1 MSDKIEQILTKALY
15 CDNIEKTADLIGSFK
30 ELYKV
35 SWFKIGLDVILTK
48 AELGLVRF
56 FLQKKQLNEDF
67 HGCCITQQTNI
78 FNKIYN
84 VVSRNYKYDIQL
96 RTVSVDVII
105 HEIAHALE
113 HESKINLNE
122 DFAQIFANDIKK
134 VKKSHLNIQN
144 AVKQIIFKELNF
156 YPKNQH
162 NSELLAR
169 FYELV
174 AMSKEIGHYHYNYH
188 FKLAEICELFQN
200 TIAWIENVFNANL
213 RAQTLDH
220 ITPLSI
226 KIKFDDNLGNFSRKY
241 QSLHG
246 NNSQNQQP
254 KTAKWHKVIKSNF
267 SDEN

>member
-1 MSDKIEQILTKALY
+1 MSDKIEQILTNSLY
-15 CDNIEKTADLIGSFK
+15 CDNIEKTTDLIGSFK

-35 SWFKIGLDVILTK
+35 PWFKIGLDVILTK

-56 FLQKKQLNEDF
+56 FLQEKNITDNN
-67 HGCCITQQTNI
+67 HGCCITRQI
-78 FNKIYN
+78 SVFNKIYK

-113 HESKINLNE
+113 HESKINLNK
-122 DFAQIFANDIKK
+122 DFAQIFASDINK

-144 AVKQIIFKELNF
+144 AVKQIIFKELNL
-156 YPKNQH
+156 YHKNQH

-174 AMSKEIGHYHYNYH
+174 AMSKEIGYYHHDYH
-188 FKLAEICELFQN
+188 FKLAEICDLFKN

-213 RAQTLDH
+213 RAQILDH
-220 ITPLSI
+220 IAPLSND
-226 KIKFDDNLGNFSRKY
+226 IKFDNNLGSFSRKY

-246 NNSQNQQP
+246 KNSDSQQQ
-254 KTAKWHKVIKSNF
+254 KKAKWNKVIKSNF
-267 SDEN
+267 YD